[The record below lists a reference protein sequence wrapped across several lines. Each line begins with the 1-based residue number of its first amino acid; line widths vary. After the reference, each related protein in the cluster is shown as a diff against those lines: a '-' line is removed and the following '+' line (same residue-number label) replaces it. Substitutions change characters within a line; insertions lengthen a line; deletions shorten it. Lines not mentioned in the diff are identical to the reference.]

1 MEFLQPYINMWKN
14 YAVFS
19 GRSGRRDYWM
29 AQLVNII
36 VSFILGILS
45 GFADFFLILVGL
57 YSLALIV
64 PSLSL
69 TWRRLHD
76 IGKSG
81 GWFFI
86 SFVPAVGGII
96 LLVFT
101 CMDSQPGM
109 NAYGPNPKGM

>member
-19 GRSGRRDYWM
+19 GRSRRRDYWM

-69 TWRRLHD
+69 TWRRLHH
-76 IGKSG
+76 IGKTG
-81 GWFFI
+81 AWFFI